1 MLWAGPSG
9 FASLPP
15 LAAGAEASYN
25 HPITQTIVTLARK
38 QVHLL
43 MPEDLHELVRAR
55 ADEAGVS
62 LTAYVLSVL
71 ETDLNADPKGR
82 TTLSSLALRVRA
94 IEVHLGLDSRQ
105 PGFLRAQAAA
115 EASPL
120 VLDPGELKQERRRG
134 SDRAAD
140 RPANAEAPA

>member
-1 MLWAGPSG
+1 
-9 FASLPP
+9 
-15 LAAGAEASYN
+15 
-25 HPITQTIVTLARK
+25 
-38 QVHLL
+38 

-94 IEVHLGLDSRQ
+94 IETHLGLDSRQ

-115 EASPL
+115 SPI
-120 VLDPGELKQERRRG
+120 VLDPTELQTDRRRA
-134 SDRAAD
+134 SD
-140 RPANAEAPA
+140 RPASTEAPA

>member
-1 MLWAGPSG
+1 M
-9 FASLPP
+9 
-15 LAAGAEASYN
+15 
-25 HPITQTIVTLARK
+25 ARK

-71 ETDLNADPKGR
+71 ETDLNAQPKGR
-82 TTLSSLALRVRA
+82 TSLSSLALRVRA

-105 PGFLRAQAAA
+105 PGFLRGAA
-115 EASPL
+115 ENAGL
-120 VLDPGELKQERRRG
+120 VLEPDGLPEERRR
-134 SDRAAD
+134 STDVQPAAD
-140 RPANAEAPA
+140 PEAAAPAKATRARKST

>member
-1 MLWAGPSG
+1 M
-9 FASLPP
+9 
-15 LAAGAEASYN
+15 AA
-25 HPITQTIVTLARK
+25 LARK

-43 MPEDLHELVRAR
+43 MPEDLHELVKAR

-71 ETDLNADPKGR
+71 ETDLHADPQGR

-94 IEVHLGLDSRQ
+94 VETHLGLDSRQ

-115 EASPL
+115 AAAASPI
-120 VLDPGELKQERRRG
+120 VLDPVAPPERR
-134 SDRAAD
+134 RAAD
-140 RPANAEAPA
+140 RAASAETPA

>member
-1 MLWAGPSG
+1 
-9 FASLPP
+9 
-15 LAAGAEASYN
+15 
-25 HPITQTIVTLARK
+25 
-38 QVHLL
+38 

-94 IEVHLGLDSRQ
+94 IEMHLGLDSRQ

-115 EASPL
+115 ASPI
-120 VLDPGELKQERRRG
+120 VLDPNELKTDRRRA
-134 SDRAAD
+134 SDP
-140 RPANAEAPA
+140 PASTEAPA

>member
-1 MLWAGPSG
+1 M
-9 FASLPP
+9 
-15 LAAGAEASYN
+15 
-25 HPITQTIVTLARK
+25 ARK

-71 ETDLNADPKGR
+71 ETDLNAQPKGR
-82 TTLSSLALRVRA
+82 TSLSSLALRVRA

-105 PGFLRAQAAA
+105 PGFLRGAA
-115 EASPL
+115 ETAGL
-120 VLDPGELKQERRRG
+120 VLEPEGLTEERRR
-134 SDRAAD
+134 STDVQATAS
-140 RPANAEAPA
+140 PETAAPAKAARARKTP